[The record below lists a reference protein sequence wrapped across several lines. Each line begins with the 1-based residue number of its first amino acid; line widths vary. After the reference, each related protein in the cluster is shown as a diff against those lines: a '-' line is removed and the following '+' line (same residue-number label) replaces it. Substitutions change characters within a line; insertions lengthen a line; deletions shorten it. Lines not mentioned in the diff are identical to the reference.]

1 MNIYVAGPFTEDK
14 ETWTEICRGIGYT
27 LMSMGCNAIVPHM
40 MTGDWDHTD
49 LDYEDYMR
57 LDLNVVERWA
67 DAVFLVA
74 NSPGADRERDLAR
87 DLGIPVLESWR
98 DFYDFYT
105 GRMGGRPAPTPA
117 PSSCCSKQTQEAVHV
132 YTERSHQGVANLVN
146 RTICPACGT
155 KIRPNSEKLFRL
167 YAVSRDVQCRSC
179 SHHYSRLG

>member
-14 ETWTEICRGIGYT
+14 ETWTKICRGIGYT

-57 LDLNVVERWA
+57 LDLNIIERWA

-74 NSPGADRERDLAR
+74 NSPGADRERSLAR

-98 DFYDFYT
+98 EFYDFHT
-105 GRMGGRPAPTPA
+105 GRMGSGSAKTLA
-117 PSSCCSKQTQEAVHV
+117 SSSCCSQQEQEAVHV
-132 YTERSHQGVANLVN
+132 HPLRADQGMAVAPYRSS
-146 RTICPACGT
+146 CPSCD
-155 KIRPNSEKLFRL
+155 KRIRPNSEKLLRL
-167 YAVSRDVQCRSC
+167 YALDRRVQCRSC
-179 SHHYSRLG
+179 GHEYSRLG